1 METSNEKVA
10 GVLNDL
16 VAINNDRI
24 EGYER
29 ALKELKDEDEDLRPL
44 FLSMIDE
51 SRQAK
56 MELGSEI
63 ENLKSDIETGT
74 TGSGK
79 IYRSWMA
86 VKSVFTGHTRHAI
99 LESCEYGEDAA
110 QKAYQE
116 ALEEEGIPAYLVEL
130 ISEQKEMLRAS
141 HNEIKAFRDQVVT
154 A

>member
-24 EGYER
+24 DGYER
-29 ALKELKDEDEDLRPL
+29 ALKDLKEEDEDLKPL
-44 FLSMIDE
+44 FLSLIDE

-63 ENLKSDIETGT
+63 ETLKSDIETGT

-79 IYRSWMA
+79 VYRSWMA
-86 VKSVFTGHTRHAI
+86 LKAVFTGHTRHAI

-116 ALEEEGIPAYLVEL
+116 ALEEEGIPAYLLEL
-130 ISEQKEMLRAS
+130 ISDQKETLRAS
-141 HNEIKAFRDQVVT
+141 HNEIKAFRDQEVT

>member
-56 MELGSEI
+56 MELGSEV

-74 TGSGK
+74 SGSGK
-79 IYRSWMA
+79 IYRGWIA
-86 VKSVFTGHTRHAI
+86 LKAVFTGHTRHAI

-116 ALEEEGIPAYLVEL
+116 ALEEEGIPAYLIEL

-141 HNEIKAFRDQVVT
+141 HNEIKAFRDQEVT